1 MVNREFVTDSPQIN
15 KELEMKIFRVI
26 AVLSVLTI
34 IVSAC
39 SPGNP
44 ADQIDLEG
52 TSWLLTAFNLNNP
65 IEGSQVT
72 MTFNEGLVTGNAGC
86 NSYSSA
92 YQVDGETIAF
102 GPIVQTEMA
111 CMEPTGVMEQ
121 ERDFLEILG
130 AAQSI
135 ELADGLLTIVAEN
148 GQTLTYQPFPDN
160 LSSPDSQVDNQT
172 SVSQTNPTD
181 EPAPTQPV
189 ISFEPPVGFKEYRDS
204 QTGITI
210 YIPEEWTIQ
219 NQSIV
224 EGEYAI
230 FSSYPPDKYIGGG
243 ARQPGD
249 TKCDLNLNPSANSAD
264 DLIQQWET
272 SAITKIVSEE
282 DIVLNSGN
290 SGIVF
295 IIDSMGRSTTLATE
309 IDNNLVTFTCWGESD
324 LFDEIAVTLH

>member
-1 MVNREFVTDSPQIN
+1 DSPKIN

-135 ELADGLLTIVAEN
+135 ELADGCKPD
-148 GQTLTYQPFPDN
+148 QPHRR
-160 LSSPDSQVDNQT
+160 
-172 SVSQTNPTD
+172 
-181 EPAPTQPV
+181 
-189 ISFEPPVGFKEYRDS
+189 I
-204 QTGITI
+204 
-210 YIPEEWTIQ
+210 
-219 NQSIV
+219 
-224 EGEYAI
+224 
-230 FSSYPPDKYIGGG
+230 
-243 ARQPGD
+243 
-249 TKCDLNLNPSANSAD
+249 SANTTYK
-264 DLIQQWET
+264 LFRTTGGIQG
-272 SAITKIVSEE
+272 I
-282 DIVLNSGN
+282 SG
-290 SGIVF
+290 
-295 IIDSMGRSTTLATE
+295 
-309 IDNNLVTFTCWGESD
+309 FTNRD
-324 LFDEIAVTLH
+324 YHLHSR